1 MLFYTLEVLAAKIIL
16 IYLKLVFSKKAT
28 KIDEIFTVDLTECS
42 KRQINGEDFANFC
55 VVLRK
60 YEHDLSTTLD
70 FNFRNVTGIDHQSVK
85 EQVPSKVGL

>member
-1 MLFYTLEVLAAKIIL
+1 MTL
-16 IYLKLVFSKKAT
+16 
-28 KIDEIFTVDLTECS
+28 CS

-55 VVLRK
+55 GLLRK
-60 YEHDLSTTLD
+60 YEHDLSTTLLVD